1 MGFLTKLFSGKSEGN
16 TKSEEI
22 KTTNSQPNTIYAP
35 FKGTVIPLEQI
46 NDGVFSS
53 GVLGQGIG
61 MYPEEET
68 VYAPFDGKSLS

>member
-35 FKGTVIPLEQI
+35 FKGTVIP
-46 NDGVFSS
+46 
-53 GVLGQGIG
+53 
-61 MYPEEET
+61 
-68 VYAPFDGKSLS
+68 